1 MSRRHVVA
9 PPRRAAD
16 ESMTLINAVYERPL
30 DPGYQEA
37 ARRKEAGLA
46 PRRTLTA
53 TSGLLALAL
62 VLGAGGTAAA
72 VALRRPVA
80 AVTEARTLLEEQIL
94 ARGAQVERLS
104 ATNAALNAEISALQ
118 TEAARSADPGL
129 LAELQQ
135 DAVAAGSVPVQG
147 PGLQVVLTDG
157 TVDTQDPDLRVQD
170 VDLQVLV
177 NGLWAAGAE
186 AVSINGARLTSTSAI
201 RSAGAAVLVDLTPLS
216 SPYTVLAVGDG
227 VDLQTGLA
235 RTSAGQHLATLQ
247 QRYRIGVDV
256 SVRDD
261 LALPASAQVVL
272 RHARPPEVAPAT
284 TPAGPT
290 GTGSPSAARLG
301 PAVPDVASSGRPGG
315 QEQR

>member
-37 ARRKEAGLA
+37 ARRKELGLV
-46 PRRTLTA
+46 PPRTLTA

-80 AVTEARTLLEEQIL
+80 AVTEARALLEEQIL
-94 ARGAQVERLS
+94 TRSAQVERLS

-118 TEAARSADPGL
+118 TEAARSADPAL

-135 DAVAAGSVPVQG
+135 DAVAAGSVPVRG

-256 SVRDD
+256 SARDD
-261 LALPASAQVVL
+261 LDLPASAQVVL
-272 RHARPPEVAPAT
+272 RYAQPPEVSPAT
-284 TPAGPT
+284 VPAGPT

-301 PAVPDVASSGRPGG
+301 PAVPDVAWSGRPGG